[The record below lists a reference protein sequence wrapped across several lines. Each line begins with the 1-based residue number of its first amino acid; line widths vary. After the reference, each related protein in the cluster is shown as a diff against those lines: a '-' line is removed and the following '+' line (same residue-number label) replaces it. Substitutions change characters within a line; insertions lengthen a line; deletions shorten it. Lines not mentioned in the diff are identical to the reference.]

1 MIPSKVDAMQR
12 TAALLCAALSI
23 AAQSAFGQVVI
34 GGGAGVVYGGYGRY
48 GGYGGYGG
56 YGLYPYGAYAP
67 YVIVD
72 PWATVPGVPRISD
85 AAPSC
90 YRYGRCTPAEV
101 AAYRY
106 RVERLDR
113 LAPAAP
119 PGTQALHSFRP
130 PAPPPTAVE
139 DIRPEYRGS
148 SVVKEEYRESGRP
161 VDGRQ

>member
-1 MIPSKVDAMQR
+1 MKR
-12 TAALLCAALSI
+12 TAAVFCAALSF
-23 AAQSAFGQVVI
+23 AGQPAFGQVVI
-34 GGGAGVVYGGYGRY
+34 GGNAAIVYGGY
-48 GGYGGYGG
+48 
-56 YGLYPYGAYAP
+56 PYGVYAP
-67 YVIVD
+67 YAIVE
-72 PWATVPGVPRISD
+72 PWATVPGVPRIPD

-90 YRYGRCTPAEV
+90 YRYGRCSPAEV

-106 RVERLDR
+106 RAERLDR

-119 PGTQALHSFRP
+119 PGTGPPDPFRP

>member
-1 MIPSKVDAMQR
+1 MKCAV
-12 TAALLCAALSI
+12 ALLCAAFLLP
-23 AAQSAFGQVVI
+23 AQPAFGQVVI
-34 GGGAGVVYGGYGRY
+34 EGGAGVV
-48 GGYGGYGG
+48 YGGYGG

-72 PWATVPGVPRISD
+72 PWAAAPGVPRVPD
-85 AAPSC
+85 ATPSC
-90 YRYGRCTPAEV
+90 YRYGRCSPAEMT
-101 AAYRY
+101 AYRY

-113 LAPAAP
+113 LAPSAP
-119 PGTQALHSFRP
+119 LETQALNPYRP

-161 VDGRQ
+161 IDGRQ

>member
-1 MIPSKVDAMQR
+1 MIPSNIDAMQR
-12 TAALLCAALSI
+12 TAALLCVALSF
-23 AAQSAFGQVVI
+23 AAPPALGQVVI
-34 GGGAGVVYGGYGRY
+34 GGGAGVVYGGYGGYGRY
-48 GGYGGYGG
+48 GP
-56 YGLYPYGAYAP
+56 YPYGGYAP

-72 PWATVPGVPRISD
+72 PWATVPGAPRIPD

-90 YRYGRCTPAEV
+90 YRYGRCSPADV

-106 RVERLDR
+106 RAERLDR

-119 PGTQALHSFRP
+119 PGTEALHLFRP
-130 PAPPPTAVE
+130 SAPPPTAVE